1 MDNGHISHRLD
12 CLSRPTRS
20 NDGIG
25 AARLG
30 VRPKQ
35 SQPPLV
41 GQGNFIMS
49 NTFGQLGLPQEIVD
63 VLAKH
68 DIVEPFAIQSAS
80 IPDVMSGRDV
90 AGKAPTGSGK
100 TLAFGLP
107 MLVRV
112 GTAAPTR
119 PRGLILAPTRELAAQ
134 IRLELAPYAKVMH
147 RNVFAVFGGV
157 RYQPQRDALR
167 KGVDILVATPGRLED
182 LIEQGAVNLSDVDL
196 IAVDEADRMADMGFL
211 PDVRR
216 ILDQT
221 SDDRQTLLF
230 SATLDGDVGVL
241 IKRYQTNPSRHEVAG
256 VETRITDAEHHFWL
270 VDHHD
275 KVRHTA
281 DAVDRTGSTIVF
293 ARTRHGADRLARQ
306 LSKLGVETVAMHGG
320 RSQNQRNRA
329 LASFSAGRVQAL
341 VATDVAARG
350 IHVDD
355 VASVIHFDPPQ
366 GHKDYLHRS
375 GRTARAGATG
385 TVLSL
390 VTHGERRAVRRMQGN
405 LSLEIPIEHPRPE
418 NLAEGEWTSRPA
430 PRSAPREDARPK
442 ARVEPSKLDQAPAR
456 KKPKHKKPSTPGG
469 AMQSIYIGN
478 LPWKATGDD
487 LRAMFQ
493 KFGTVNS
500 AMVKM
505 DRRGRSKGVGFV
517 DMPRSAAS
525 SAVHAIDGS
534 KMSGRPLKV
543 RFANENRKAN
553 QTPAKGRR
561 Y

>member
-1 MDNGHISHRLD
+1 
-12 CLSRPTRS
+12 
-20 NDGIG
+20 
-25 AARLG
+25 
-30 VRPKQ
+30 
-35 SQPPLV
+35 
-41 GQGNFIMS
+41 MS
-49 NTFGQLGLPQEIVD
+49 KTFGQLGLPQEIVD

-68 DIVEPFAIQSAS
+68 DIVEPFPIQTAS
-80 IPDVMSGRDV
+80 IPDAMSGRDV

-107 MLVRV
+107 MLTRV
-112 GTAAPTR
+112 ATAAPHR

-134 IRLELAPYAKVMH
+134 IRLELAPYAKAMN
-147 RNVFAVFGGV
+147 RQVFAIFGGV
-157 RYQPQRDALR
+157 RYPPQRDRLR

-182 LIEQGAVNLSDVDL
+182 LIEQGAVNLSDVNL

-241 IKRYQTNPSRHEVAG
+241 IKRYQTNPARHEVAG
-256 VETRITDAEHHFWL
+256 DETKVTDAEHHFWL
-270 VDHHD
+270 VDHSD

-320 RSQNQRNRA
+320 RSQNQRNKA

-341 VATDVAARG
+341 IATDVAARG

-405 LSLEIPIEHPRPE
+405 LDLEIPIEHPRTE
-418 NLAEGEWTSRPA
+418 NLAEGEGSSRSSQRPA
-430 PRSAPREDARPK
+430 PREDDRPRTK
-442 ARVEPSKLDQAPAR
+442 AKTEPQRAEQVRAT
-456 KKPKHKKPSTPGG
+456 KKPKHKKPATPGG

-478 LPWKATGDD
+478 LPWKTTGDD

-493 KFGTVNS
+493 KFGTVNN
-500 AMVKM
+500 AVVKM

-517 DMPRSAAS
+517 EMPRSAAS
-525 SAVHAIDGS
+525 SAVHSINGS
-534 KMSGRPLKV
+534 NVSGRPLKV
-543 RFANENRKAN
+543 RFATDDRRATSG
-553 QTPAKGRR
+553 QTKKSRR
-561 Y
+561 

>member
-1 MDNGHISHRLD
+1 MPD
-12 CLSRPTRS
+12 
-20 NDGIG
+20 
-25 AARLG
+25 
-30 VRPKQ
+30 
-35 SQPPLV
+35 
-41 GQGNFIMS
+41 
-49 NTFGQLGLPQEIVD
+49 TFGQLGLPQEIID
-63 VLAKH
+63 ALAKR
-68 DIVEPFAIQSAS
+68 DISEPFPIQTAA
-80 IPDVMSGRDV
+80 IPDVLSGRDV

-107 MLVRV
+107 MLATV
-112 GTAAPTR
+112 GIATPNH
-119 PRGLILAPTRELAAQ
+119 PRALILAPTRELAAQ
-134 IRLELAPYAKVMH
+134 IKTELSPYARELH
-147 RNVFAVFGGV
+147 RSVFPVFGGV
-157 RYQPQRDALR
+157 RYQPQREALR

-182 LIEQGAVNLSDVDL
+182 LIEQGSIDLSKVD
-196 IAVDEADRMADMGFL
+196 IVAVDEADRMADMGFL
-211 PDVRR
+211 PAVRR

-221 SDDRQTLLF
+221 ADDRQTLLF

-241 IKRYQTNPSRHEVAG
+241 IKRYQTNPARHQVTG
-256 VETRITDAEHHFWL
+256 VETKVTDAEHHFWL
-270 VDHHD
+270 VDHSD

-281 DAVDRTGSTIVF
+281 DAVDRTGSSIVF

-366 GHKDYLHRS
+366 GPKDYLHRS

-405 LSLEIPIEHPRPE
+405 LDLEIPIEHPRPE
-418 NLAEGEWTSRPA
+418 KLAEGEGMTRPA
-430 PRSAPREDARPK
+430 PRPAPRDDTRPK
-442 ARVEPSKLDQAPAR
+442 TKSETVKTPRE
-456 KKPKHKKPSTPGG
+456 KPRHKKPATPGG
-469 AMQSIYIGN
+469 AMQSIYVGN

-493 KFGTVNS
+493 KFGLVNNS
-500 AMVKM
+500 VVKM

-517 DMPRSAAS
+517 EMPRSAAS
-525 SAVHAIDGS
+525 AAVHSMNGS
-534 KMSGRPLKV
+534 KMSGRPLNV
-543 RFANENRKAN
+543 RFATDDRRAGSR
-553 QTPAKGRR
+553 PAKKARR
-561 Y
+561 